1 MADNSGIITV
11 ISTEGG
17 LFDIFNGKYSSN
29 VVSIDTVLKAYTGD
43 PIRVDRKG
51 REAESIDNPALT
63 MLLSAQESVLEGM
76 LTNDAFRGRGLL
88 GRFLYCIPI
97 SMMGY
102 RPFDTPAIDGGL
114 SEDYEQIL
122 LDLFALPYSDG
133 DMPLIKLNGDAVAV
147 YRDFSEMIEKRLLTD
162 LEDMSDWGGKCAGT
176 VLRIAGL
183 LHCVENRTSPSKARV
198 SERTMKRAT
207 KIVSYFLKHAQYA
220 YSVMG
225 ADKTLHE
232 AKYIL
237 RRLKTQ
243 SKEELTKSGLYHLCR
258 NKIFKKADDMLPALD
273 LLIEYGYLKKRTYRQ
288 ATGGRPKG
296 DSYLLNPL
304 YFNK

>member
-1 MADNSGIITV
+1 MHTPQ
-11 ISTEGG
+11 
-17 LFDIFNGKYSSN
+17 KH
-29 VVSIDTVLKAYTGD
+29 
-43 PIRVDRKG
+43 KG
-51 REAESIDNPALT
+51 RR
-63 MLLSAQESVLEGM
+63 
-76 LTNDAFRGRGLL
+76 FRCL
-88 GRFLYCIPI
+88 
-97 SMMGY
+97 
-102 RPFDTPAIDGGL
+102 RPF
-114 SEDYEQIL
+114 
-122 LDLFALPYSDG
+122 
-133 DMPLIKLNGDAVAV
+133 N
-147 YRDFSEMIEKRLLTD
+147 LLTD

-176 VLRIAGL
+176 ALRIAGL
-183 LHCVENRTSPSKARV
+183 LHCVENRTAPSKARV
-198 SERTMKRAT
+198 TERTMKRAT

-237 RRLKTQ
+237 RRLGTQ

-258 NKIFKKADDMLPALD
+258 NKIFKKADDMLPALE
-273 LLIEYGYLKKRTYRQ
+273 LFIEYGYLKKRTYHQ